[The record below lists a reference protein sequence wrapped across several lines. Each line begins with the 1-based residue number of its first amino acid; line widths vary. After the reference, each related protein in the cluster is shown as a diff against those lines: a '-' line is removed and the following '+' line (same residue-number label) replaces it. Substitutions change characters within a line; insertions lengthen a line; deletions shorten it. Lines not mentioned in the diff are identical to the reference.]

1 MATSSEA
8 VTPREVRRVA
18 AARRT
23 KANGW
28 WGMAMLVATEAAL
41 FGCLVAS
48 FFYLRFGAE
57 SWPPA
62 GIPEPKWVGTL
73 LLTGLLVTTSIPMH
87 LASSAA
93 SRGRLTTAR
102 LGLAATVAIG
112 TAYLVIQLFR
122 LVDELEQSPPDE
134 SAYESLRVVLLVGHH
149 AHVAA
154 GVLLDVFLLLR
165 LARGLTAYRLV
176 GVQAAALYWH
186 AVNLLAL
193 AVTATL
199 ISPAL

>member
-1 MATSSEA
+1 MATSSQA
-8 VTPREVRRVA
+8 TTPPQVRRVA
-18 AARRT
+18 ATRRA
-23 KANGW
+23 KPNGW

-41 FGCLVAS
+41 FGCFIAS

-73 LLTGLLVTTSIPMH
+73 ILTALLVTTSVPMH
-87 LASSAA
+87 VASSAA
-93 SRGRLTTAR
+93 SRGRLNAAR
-102 LGLAATVAIG
+102 VGLLATVAIG
-112 TAYLVIQLFR
+112 TTYLVLQMFR
-122 LVDELEQSPPDE
+122 LVDEFRQSPPDE
-134 SAYESLRVVLLVGHH
+134 SAYESLRAVLLVGHH

-165 LARGLTAYRLV
+165 LTRGLTAYRQV

-199 ISPAL
+199 ISAAL